1 MSCRGRVSVGIRG
14 SEVSWWVKQCSDLPR
29 RRRTPREALSFKCA
43 QRDPHPSLNGC
54 SAAVWTVG
62 PFFFSA
68 VGGMC
73 FICQSRNTPGQ
84 PLSEACSSKI
94 RAHTHIIHTS
104 CEWTINRLKVCGRH
118 TYAKQIQNKFA
129 HANRHE
135 CERSLSPSVCV
146 CLCLKLKEAE
156 K

>member
-1 MSCRGRVSVGIRG
+1 MIGFTARRQYALKNTRKNLMSCRGRVSVGIRG

-94 RAHTHIIHTS
+94 RAHTHHTH
-104 CEWTINRLKVCGRH
+104 ILRVDD
-118 TYAKQIQNKFA
+118 KQIKSVWEA
-129 HANRHE
+129 HICKTNTKQIRT
-135 CERSLSPSVCV
+135 R
-146 CLCLKLKEAE
+146 
-156 K
+156 